1 MVLGAGATTPSVF
14 LAFAAGLVS
23 FLSPCVLP
31 LVPGYLSAV
40 CGLSP
45 DELRS
50 PQRAQL
56 RSVLS
61 RAGLFVLTFSAIFI
75 LLGMT
80 ATGLGQTLTDHRET
94 LEKIAGVTI
103 IVMGALFLMALFVPV
118 LNQEWHVDSLMQRA
132 GTGGPLVVGAA
143 FALAW
148 TPCVGPALASILGLA
163 ATQDTVGKGAFLLG
177 VYSLGLAVPFLLT
190 AVAFTR
196 ATTAFRWL
204 RDRYLIITALSGA
217 VLIAMGLLL
226 ITGELTALNLK
237 AQQALDGLGLN
248 FFNEL

>member
-1 MVLGAGATTPSVF
+1 MTDGVNTTIVA
-14 LAFAAGLVS
+14 AFAVGFVS
-23 FLSPCVLP
+23 FISPCVLP

-40 CGLSP
+40 SGQSLA
-45 DELRS
+45 EIQHGEKR
-50 PQRAQL
+50 
-56 RSVLS
+56 LS
-61 RAGLFVLTFSAIFI
+61 RVLLPAIVFCLSFTVVFVA
-75 LLGMT
+75 LGMT
-80 ATGLGQTLTDHRET
+80 ATGLGSTLQDGRGT
-94 LEKIAGVTI
+94 LDKVAGVVI
-103 IVMGALFLMALFVPV
+103 ILLGVLFVITPFV
-118 LNQEWHVDSLMQRA
+118 PKLNREWRPDALMSRA
-132 GTGGPLVVGAA
+132 GSGGPLIAGAA
-143 FALAW
+143 FAFAW
-148 TPCVGPALASILGLA
+148 TPCVGPTLGTILTAASV
-163 ATQDTVGKGAFLLG
+163 QDTVAQGAILLLF
-177 VYSLGLAVPFLLT
+177 YSAGLAVPFLLT